1 MHCVITRTTPPEP
14 LEPFGPLNFDDAEIL
29 DLLPEGYHVIRNL
42 KRERVAP
49 FYTYGTT
56 LFEEEFDL
64 GVDVICLIIRCM
76 ADQPAHRPS
85 LEELEGW
92 VKLFEAVEG
101 LNDPDD
107 YYEEVYGRP
116 ADVSMN
122 LATLG
127 FSFLLCIEATHY

>member
-1 MHCVITRTTPPEP
+1 MHCVITNTLPPEP
-14 LEPFGPLNFDDAEIL
+14 LEPFGPLNFDDAEVL
-29 DLLPEGYHVIRNL
+29 DLLPETYHIIRDL

-64 GVDVICLIIRCM
+64 GVDVICLILRCM
-76 ADQPAHRPS
+76 ADRPAHRPS

-101 LNDPDD
+101 INEIDD
-107 YYEEVYGRP
+107 YYEQVYGRP
-116 ADVSMN
+116 PDVSSA
-122 LATLG
+122 LAAP
-127 FSFLLCIEATHY
+127 FFASCFAVKQ